1 LNLPLPYFLCEL
13 LPFIQS
19 VTRSPFFW
27 NNGSSLRLVLRSQ
40 FFTRIFLTFHFTY
53 SFSRLIFYARNVFFG
68 FKLRFFH
75 ANGAS
80 FFLFFIFLHYFRG
93 IYFLSF
99 NKKRLWVSGCFLL
112 LLSIGAAFLRYVLPY
127 GQISYWRATVIVNL
141 VSVIPYIGPKICILL
156 WRAFTVNLYTLKRFF
171 TLHFLLPF
179 VVLVL
184 VLAHVLLLHLT
195 GSNSTYI
202 GVSRK
207 NFFKLFFVKDIITWT
222 FFFRVLCFLGHIAI
236 NLLRDVENFLEANSL
251 VTPLHIK
258 PEWYFLFAYSILRC
272 IPSKS
277 FRVISLVLSVV
288 FPLTLIFAKSKSSN
302 SNLRLFFRCFF
313 LLTVTGSMPV
323 ESPYVL
329 FSQLLSISFFV
340 FFLL

>member
-1 LNLPLPYFLCEL
+1 MLETSFL
-13 LPFIQS
+13 
-19 VTRSPFFW
+19 
-27 NNGSSLRLVLRSQ
+27 
-40 FFTRIFLTFHFTY
+40 FLF
-53 SFSRLIFYARNVFFG
+53 FFG

-99 NKKRLWVSGCFLL
+99 NKKRLWASRCFLL
-112 LLSIGAAFLRYVLPY
+112 LLSMGAAFLRYVLPY
-127 GQISYWRATVIVNL
+127 GQMSYWRATVIVNL
-141 VSVIPYIGPKICILL
+141 VSVVPYIRPKICILL
-156 WRAFTVNLYTLKRFF
+156 WGAFTVNLYTLKRFF

-179 VVLVL
+179 VVIVL
-184 VLAHVLLLHLT
+184 VLAHILLLHLT
-195 GSNSTYI
+195 RSNSTFMR
-202 GVSRK
+202 VSRK
-207 NFFKLFFVKDIITWT
+207 SFFKLFFVKDVITWS
-222 FFFRVLCFLGHIAI
+222 FFFRALCFLGHISI

-277 FRVISLVLSVV
+277 FRVLSLVLSVV
-288 FPLTLIFAKSKSSN
+288 FPLTLVIAKSKSSN
-302 SNLRLFFRCFF
+302 SNLRLFFGCFF
-313 LLTVTGSMPV
+313 LLTVTGSIPV

-329 FSQLLSISFFV
+329 FSQLLSVSFFIL
-340 FFLL
+340 FLI

>member
-1 LNLPLPYFLCEL
+1 M
-13 LPFIQS
+13 
-19 VTRSPFFW
+19 
-27 NNGSSLRLVLRSQ
+27 G
-40 FFTRIFLTFHFTY
+40 
-53 SFSRLIFYARNVFFG
+53 
-68 FKLRFFH
+68 
-75 ANGAS
+75 
-80 FFLFFIFLHYFRG
+80 
-93 IYFLSF
+93 
-99 NKKRLWVSGCFLL
+99 VSGCFLL

-127 GQISYWRATVIVNL
+127 GQMSYWRATVIVNL

-156 WRAFTVNLYTLKRFF
+156 WGAYTVNLYTLKRFF

-184 VLAHVLLLHLT
+184 VVAHVLLLHLT
-195 GSNSTYI
+195 RSNSTYI

-222 FFFRVLCFLGHIAI
+222 LFFGFFCFLGHIAI
-236 NLLRDVENFLEANSL
+236 NLLRDVE
-251 VTPLHIK
+251 
-258 PEWYFLFAYSILRC
+258 YFLFAYSILRC

-277 FRVISLVLSVV
+277 FGVISLVLSVV

-313 LLTVTGSMPV
+313 LLTVTRSMPV

-329 FSQLLSISFFV
+329 FSQLLSISFFI

>member
-1 LNLPLPYFLCEL
+1 MFLFFSFLILPKS
-13 LPFIQS
+13 IS
-19 VTRSPFFW
+19 FFW
-27 NNGSSLRLVLRSQ
+27 NNRSSLRLVLRSQ
-40 FFTRIFLTFHFTY
+40 FFTGIFLTFHFTY

-75 ANGAS
+75 ANRAS
-80 FFLFFIFLHYFRG
+80 FFLFFIFLHYFRR

-99 NKKRLWVSGCFLL
+99 NKKRLWVSRCFLL
-112 LLSIGAAFLRYVLPY
+112 LLSIGAAFLGYVLPY
-127 GQISYWRATVIVNL
+127 RQISYWRATVIVNL
-141 VSVIPYIGPKICILL
+141 VSVIPYVRPKICILL
-156 WRAFTVNLYTLKRFF
+156 WGAFTVNLYTLKRFF
-171 TLHFLLPF
+171 TLHFFLPF

-184 VLAHVLLLHLT
+184 VLCHVLLLHLT
-195 GSNSTYI
+195 GSNSTI
-202 GVSRK
+202 IRVSRK
-207 NFFKLFFVKDIITWT
+207 NFFKLFFIKDVITWT
-222 FFFRVLCFLGHIAI
+222 FFFGVLCFLRHIAI
-236 NLLRDVENFLEANSL
+236 NLLGDVENFLEANSL

-277 FRVISLVLSVV
+277 FRIISLVLSVV
-288 FPLTLIFAKSKSSN
+288 FPLTLIFAKSKSAN
-302 SNLRLFFRCFF
+302 SNLRLFFACFF
-313 LLTVTGSMPV
+313 LLTVTRSIPV